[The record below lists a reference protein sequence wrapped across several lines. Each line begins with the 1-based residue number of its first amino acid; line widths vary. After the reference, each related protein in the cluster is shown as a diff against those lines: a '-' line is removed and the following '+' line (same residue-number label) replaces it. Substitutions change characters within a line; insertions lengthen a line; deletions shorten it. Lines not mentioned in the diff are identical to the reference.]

1 MTRPV
6 GRRTW
11 RWIAVA
17 ALLLSTGG
25 AIAVPTPGADA
36 GSLRAESPGDVISA
50 TPYTP
55 RLVAGVPMSARA
67 WRITYVSR
75 TATGEPT
82 RVSGSVLVP
91 DAPWAGDGPRPLLG
105 FAVGT
110 QGLADRCAPSRQLAL
125 GTEYEAP
132 VIAQA
137 IQRGWAVAVTDY
149 PGLGTP
155 GDHTYV
161 VEQANGRAV
170 LDSMRAARR
179 LRGAGIAAHG
189 PAAVYGFS
197 EGGGAAGGAIELQ
210 PTYAPDLPLKG
221 AFVGAAPSDYR
232 ALLDHIDGTPLVFLA
247 AYAAVGFE
255 RAYRGI
261 GFDRYLT
268 PLGRRMLDRVRA
280 TCIVDA
286 ILLGPTQPQHL
297 DDYFTV
303 DPFTVPQIR
312 RRFAQNALGHRA
324 PRTQVLIGGGTNDEV
339 IPPAVVQRLYRDYC
353 RLGVDA
359 HFKAVPLAEHVT
371 GGALISPAAMRFLA
385 DRFAGKPL
393 PRASDC

>member
-1 MTRPV
+1 MVAV
-6 GRRTW
+6 GATLSAPNSGATVARRATE
-11 RWIAVA
+11 R
-17 ALLLSTGG
+17 
-25 AIAVPTPGADA
+25 
-36 GSLRAESPGDVISA
+36 PGDVISA
-50 TPYTP
+50 TAYTP

-75 TATGEPT
+75 TATGDPT
-82 RVSGSVLVP
+82 RVTGSVIVP
-91 DAPWAGDGPRPLLG
+91 DEPWNGEGARPLLG

-110 QGLADRCAPSRQLAL
+110 QGLADRCAASRQLRL

-161 VEQANGRAV
+161 VHQANGRAV

-179 LRGAGIAAHG
+179 LPAADIAAHG
-189 PAAVYGFS
+189 PAAIYGFS

-210 PTYAPDLPLKG
+210 PTYAPDIPLKG
-221 AFVGAAPSDYR
+221 AFVGAAPSDFR
-232 ALLDHIDGTPLVFLA
+232 AVLDHVDGTPLVFLA
-247 AYAAVGFE
+247 GYAAVGFE
-255 RAYRGI
+255 QAYPGI

-268 PLGRRMLDRVRA
+268 PLGRRMLDKVRD

-286 ILLGPTQPQHL
+286 IALGPTQPHDL
-297 DDYFTV
+297 DAYFTA
-303 DPFTVPQIR
+303 DPFSIPSIR
-312 RRFAQNALGHRA
+312 RRLAQNSLGHTA
-324 PRTQVLIGGGTNDEV
+324 PQTAVLVGGGTNDEV
-339 IPPAVVQRLYRDYC
+339 IPHAVVKKLYRDYC
-353 RLGVDA
+353 RLGVNA
-359 HFKAVPLAEHVT
+359 HFRAVPLTEHLS

-385 DRFAGKPL
+385 ARFAGERL
-393 PRASDC
+393 PRAADC